1 MKFLKNYIG
10 HRKYVLLQEQGAA
23 QEEGGMPEKSKAGRT
38 LPQEKPQT
46 QDQKTQEKPQTQ
58 AQKTQEKPQEK
69 VEIREMPEWFKKGY
83 YARGKDGFALDKADM
98 GFCWEIVSAFEQFRK
113 SEFESVKQLQEF
125 LWKQITTIECKD
137 MAKDDEGKDREGT
150 YLIDVLN
157 ALRESKGKKPF
168 DANSDPD
175 RLRFTDN
182 LFGLQ
187 TYMVLNYVACSM
199 EEQLNLEEE
208 AKKKAEEEAKKL
220 KEKEEEM
227 RKKAQGSGEEGEEF
241 ESEENYNK
249 AINEFKEKCVV
260 AKEVLDKHKLSP
272 RKIGSAKN
280 KNTMIRAKEEGS
292 WIANLGT
299 RRGALGIKEE
309 GDILIQ
315 FNPKGN
321 INDVKITRRY
331 DNQAMEDKALGKD
344 GAKKE
349 ATYTKIKE
357 ELKKVV
363 GADVQFAPNEQKPE
377 YYVTIVDLGT
387 GKINKVIDVLDKY

>member
-1 MKFLKNYIG
+1 MWL
-10 HRKYVLLQEQGAA
+10 VLWPEQ
-23 QEEGGMPEKSKAGRT
+23 
-38 LPQEKPQT
+38 
-46 QDQKTQEKPQTQ
+46 
-58 AQKTQEKPQEK
+58 
-69 VEIREMPEWFKKGY
+69 
-83 YARGKDGFALDKADM
+83 
-98 GFCWEIVSAFEQFRK
+98 
-113 SEFESVKQLQEF
+113 
-125 LWKQITTIECKD
+125 
-137 MAKDDEGKDREGT
+137 
-150 YLIDVLN
+150 
-157 ALRESKGKKPF
+157 
-168 DANSDPD
+168 
-175 RLRFTDN
+175 
-182 LFGLQ
+182 
-187 TYMVLNYVACSM
+187 
-199 EEQLNLEEE
+199 
-208 AKKKAEEEAKKL
+208 EAKKL

-241 ESEENYNK
+241 ESDENYNK

-272 RKIGSAKN
+272 RKISSGKN

-299 RRGALGIKEE
+299 RRGAFGIKEE

-377 YYVTIVDLGT
+377 YYVTITDLGA
-387 GKINKVIDVLDKY
+387 GKINKVIDVLDKF